1 MCCQR
6 RRHCCAA
13 GEKPRVGSRTI
24 CSGLPAQCW
33 PELCLSYGE
42 VSSHIHSRLNKHGLG
57 IERTSEMKVQLIL
70 TWRKKISSHFS
81 EGLATRLAV
90 FPMSLCCQKLCGH
103 LMSYLTLMSTSKPH
117 FKLGKCY
124 ASVGRLG
131 STPTSSL
138 FPFTPPFL
146 LSIPPGLSS
155 LLCALLF
162 PTFVS
167 PS

>member
-1 MCCQR
+1 MLPAVQAR
-6 RRHCCAA
+6 CAA
-13 GEKPRVGSRTI
+13 GEKPRAGSRTI
-24 CSGLPAQCW
+24 CSGRCW

-103 LMSYLTLMSTSKPH
+103 LMSYLTLKSTSKPH

-138 FPFTPPFL
+138 FSFTPPFL